1 MEQNSIKAAQQSLGY
16 YSAPKSFAVV
26 AGWAWL
32 HFFGTGWK
40 RTEETVQW
48 ATVKAK
54 SHTPQ
59 RSALLLC
66 QRVASNIAAGR
77 RPPRSFILQQ
87 LASYFA
93 KQNCSCRDN
102 KGNTCPEVVLSAEC
116 TTFCAKHEAV
126 MQQEKESPEIPPNWL
141 HFGTNRCSRRDS
153 VEEKFHIQTTDMI

>member
-87 LASYFA
+87 LASFFA
-93 KQNCSCRDN
+93 KQKCSCREN
-102 KGNTCPEVVLSAEC
+102 KGRTCPEVVPSARVHHFLCQAWSSDAAGKREPRNS
-116 TTFCAKHEAV
+116 TLQQLAPFWFQQ
-126 MQQEKESPEIPPNWL
+126 MQQM
-141 HFGTNRCSRRDS
+141 R
-153 VEEKFHIQTTDMI
+153 